1 MQMTP
6 PLSDS
11 SDREPLRSVR
21 SRNHTIT
28 VVDLLGF
35 YLGFV
40 NGGSSLSVERLADSR
55 LCKKETEGSVKA
67 DWLASA

>member
-11 SDREPLRSVR
+11 SDREPLRSVT

-40 NGGSSLSVERLADSR
+40 NGDSSHSVERLADSGLWEVGR
-55 LCKKETEGSVKA
+55 MKQKGQ
-67 DWLASA
+67 